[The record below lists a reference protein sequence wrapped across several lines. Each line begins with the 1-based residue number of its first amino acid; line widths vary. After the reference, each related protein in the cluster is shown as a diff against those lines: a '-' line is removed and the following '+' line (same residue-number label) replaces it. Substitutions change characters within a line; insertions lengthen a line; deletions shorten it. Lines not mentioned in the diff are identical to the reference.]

1 MNISSPLVSSSK
13 ASKTLLLPSLAL
25 RGAFKRINSGV
36 GFKDGCTSYGDSSG
50 EEGGWDDG
58 SHTDCPAG

>member
-1 MNISSPLVSSSK
+1 MDKGSLVVPKDEKRRVLSSSR
-13 ASKTLLLPSLAL
+13 AL
-25 RGAFKRINSGV
+25 QGAFMRIESGV

-58 SHTDCPAG
+58 KYADCPAG